1 MGKLEHFTNLNYGH
15 LGMISRINYASRVR
29 ENSEGGGGD
38 PDKRH
43 KPTMIVIVI
52 GLINQ
57 LSYRTGASYC
67 MYIYIKLVVSV
78 CVCPKQ
84 LKPVG
89 RAGEPLC

>member
-1 MGKLEHFTNLNYGH
+1 MCIYIYMGKLEHFTNLNYGH

-29 ENSEGGGGD
+29 ENSEVVIIY

-67 MYIYIKLVVSV
+67 MYIYIYKVS
-78 CVCPKQ
+78 
-84 LKPVG
+84 G
-89 RAGEPLC
+89 